1 MVVTNPLGYLL
12 CLSGPVPFHRTFSSH
27 GMTSSSGRH
36 VNTEFLPW
44 AAKADRKWGRGKEA
58 RRGVDKDSER
68 KVEGRGEAHT
78 A

>member
-12 CLSGPVPFHRTFSSH
+12 CLSGPVPFHRTFSSR

-44 AAKADRKWGRGKEA
+44 ATEDYRKRGREKEA